1 MNHAIARRRRSGAA
15 GFTLIEL
22 LVVIAIIA
30 VLIALLVPAVQKVR
44 EAAQKA
50 QMLKLQGGE
59 ICQAFQTFHQVHG
72 GYPATLSDPDLA
84 ALMPG
89 GQSPDRIA
97 ADLGFCYVYSVT
109 ENGSNFRLCAIR
121 PGQVEYC
128 VDGSCQQVT
137 TIEGAAIQ
145 DQCTV
150 PPPPSGPNSLTRLIA
165 FAAETVTP
173 LFDEHPEALPLVRPY
188 LLQTGI
194 VDTTFGMLA
203 GDGQSISLATLLQN
217 QYVAP
222 FSPFLT
228 TPGLFGQDID
238 AKIQIQRSDLTGSP
252 LVLFSYDS
260 VRLLAGFYSKKPGVA
275 QSLSAKLDA
284 AENADQRGNLR
295 AKAGA
300 LGAFEN
306 ELRAQSGKAFSA
318 SQVHVLITLERTL

>member
-1 MNHAIARRRRSGAA
+1 MSHAIARRRRSGAA

-30 VLIALLVPAVQKVR
+30 ILIGLLVPAVQKVR
-44 EAAQKA
+44 DAAQKA
-50 QMLKLQGGE
+50 QMLELQGNE
-59 ICQAFQTFHQVHG
+59 VCHAFQAYFQIHQ
-72 GYPATLSDPDLA
+72 GYPATLSDPGLA

-109 ENGSNFRLCAIR
+109 ENGGNFRLCAVR

-128 VDGSCQQVT
+128 IDRTCQVIT
-137 TIEGAAIQ
+137 TLGAAIQ

-150 PPPPSGPNSLTRLIA
+150 APPPSDSNSFTRLIA

-173 LFDEHPEALPLVRPY
+173 LLDEHPEALPLVRPY

-203 GDGQSISLATLLQN
+203 GDGESISLETLLHN
-217 QYVAP
+217 EVIAP
-222 FSPFLT
+222 FAPFLT
-228 TPGLFGQDID
+228 TPGFFGPEID
-238 AKIQIQRSDLTGSP
+238 AGIQIQKSDLTGSP

-260 VRLLAGFYSKKPGVA
+260 VRLLAGFYSSKAGVA

-284 AENADQRGNLR
+284 AENADQRGNVR

>member
-1 MNHAIARRRRSGAA
+1 MSHAIARRRRSGAA

-50 QMLKLQGGE
+50 QMLELQGNE
-59 ICQAFQTFHQVHG
+59 VCHAFQLFNQVHG
-72 GYPATLSDPDLA
+72 HYPVTLNDSDLA

-97 ADLGFCYVYSVT
+97 EDLGFCYVYSVT
-109 ENGSNFRLCAIR
+109 EGGENFRLCAVR

-128 VDGSCQQVT
+128 VDRTCQVT
-137 TIEGAAIQ
+137 TTEGAAIQ

-150 PPPPSGPNSLTRLIA
+150 SPAPSGPNLFTRLIA

-173 LFDEHPEALPLVRPY
+173 LLDEHPEALPLVRPY

-203 GDGQSISLATLLQN
+203 GDGESISLETLLHN

-228 TPGLFGQDID
+228 TPGLFGPDID
-238 AKIQIQRSDLTGSP
+238 ARIQIQKSDLTGSP

-260 VRLLAGFYSKKPGVA
+260 VRLLAGFYSSKAGVA

-284 AENADQRGNLR
+284 AENADQRGNVR

-300 LGAFEN
+300 LEAFEN

>member
-1 MNHAIARRRRSGAA
+1 MSHAIARRRRSGAA

-30 VLIALLVPAVQKVR
+30 ILIGLLVPAVQKVR
-44 EAAQKA
+44 DAAQRA
-50 QMLKLQGGE
+50 QMLKLQGAE
-59 ICQAFQTFHQVHG
+59 VCHAFLTFSQLYG
-72 GYPATLSDPDLA
+72 GYPATLSDSRLA

-97 ADLGFCYVYSVT
+97 SDLGFCYVYSVT
-109 ENGSNFRLCAIR
+109 ESGENFRLCAVR

-128 VDGSCQQVT
+128 VDNTCGVT
-137 TIEGAAIQ
+137 TIEGPAIQ
-145 DQCTV
+145 DQCTISS
-150 PPPPSGPNSLTRLIA
+150 PSSGSNSFTRLIA

-173 LFDEHPEALPLVRPY
+173 LLDEHPEALPLVRPY

-203 GDGQSISLATLLQN
+203 GDGESISLETLLHN
-217 QYVAP
+217 PYVAP

-228 TPGLFGQDID
+228 TPGLFGPDID
-238 AKIQIQRSDLTGSP
+238 ATIQIQKSDLTGSP

-260 VRLLAGFYSKKPGVA
+260 VRLLAGFYSNKPGVA

-284 AENADQRGNLR
+284 AENADQRGNVR

-306 ELRAQSGKAFSA
+306 ELRAQTGKAFSA
-318 SQVHVLITLERTL
+318 SQAHVLITLERTL